1 MTFKLDITQEELPIF
16 QAEADEQ
23 LQILEEGL
31 VRLEKSDNDPELIQS
46 LFRAAHTLK
55 GSSGMIGHKSMVE
68 LTHALE
74 TVLDGFRKNTLNL
87 TSDLI
92 DVCLDSV
99 DDLRRMCDEVQQGEA
114 TEFDN
119 RTLIERFTRS
129 STEAKTESEAD
140 TKTTPSE
147 KKASTPVSSKPKAGH
162 PEKPP
167 KEDGKAAG
175 KRKSKGVSPK
185 TEELAIKAVI
195 SPNSIATAARALQ
208 LMLVLQDMGK
218 IVSMKPS
225 QEEIESAAPVS
236 EFAASIVPSKP
247 LEDIKKAIKAI
258 SELDKITI
266 GDEEFDYT
274 SPKEENPAEEPEPD
288 AQQKSRKPVG
298 EILVS
303 KGVITQEQLHQA
315 LENQKD
321 AGPAA
326 TLGQSLVSMGFITQE
341 MLDEVLQEQ
350 KEQQKAPKPVP
361 AAETPSR
368 APAHI
373 PEKTVRTSVERLDKL
388 MNLVGELI
396 TDRNRIYQ
404 IRRDFEA
411 RYKGDPRVEV
421 LSETVT
427 HIGRI
432 TDNLQAEVMGIRM
445 LPVSNVFNKFPRLV
459 RDLSRKAGKEIDLVM
474 RGEDTELDRSVIEEI
489 SDPLIHLLRNSVDH
503 GIETPA
509 ERREAGKPERGI
521 ILITAR
527 HEQGRII
534 ITVEDNGKGI
544 DVERVKSKAIERN
557 ILSKADAEALPD
569 NEAVDLIFLSGLST
583 AKTISDVSGRGVGMD
598 IVRNNIERL
607 NGSIIV
613 DTWPG
618 KGSQFQLVL
627 PLTLAIVPTLLVQ
640 VGDATY
646 AIPLVTVTETL
657 RITQDDVQTV
667 NNRPVI
673 LLRDHVLPVI
683 RMEEVFKTCSSTNGG
698 PESQN
703 SYVVVVRSG
712 KTQVGLIVDKLIGEQ
727 EVVVKSLSS
736 VIGEI
741 SGISSAAILGD
752 GQVTLIIDV
761 QSLFKLVTVR

>member
-31 VRLEKSDNDPELIQS
+31 VRLEKSEGDPDLVQT

-74 TVLDGFRKNTLNL
+74 TVLDGFRKGTLNL

-92 DVCLDSV
+92 DACLDSV
-99 DDLRRMCDEVQQGEA
+99 DDLRRMCDEVQFGEA
-114 TEFDN
+114 TELDN
-119 RTLIERFTRS
+119 RALVDRFNRLS
-129 STEAKTESEAD
+129 SEAKIGSQGATPPAKS
-140 TKTTPSE
+140 TPS
-147 KKASTPVSSKPKAGH
+147 APPKS
-162 PEKPP
+162 PIVEKPP
-167 KEDGKAAG
+167 KTNGKQASKPNQKTAAT
-175 KRKSKGVSPK
+175 KKGQI
-185 TEELAIKAVI
+185 LIKATI
-195 SPNSIATAARALQ
+195 SHDSIASAARAFQ
-208 LMLVLQDMGK
+208 LMMTLQDMTK
-218 IVSMKPS
+218 VVSMKPT
-225 QEEIESAAPVS
+225 QEEIETAAPVF
-236 EFAASIVPSKP
+236 EFTATVVPNKP
-247 LEDIKKAIKAI
+247 FEDLKKALCAI
-258 SELDKITI
+258 SELEKITI
-266 GDEEFDYT
+266 GEEEIDLCAKKADP
-274 SPKEENPAEEPEPD
+274 SPVQSEPTEPVE
-288 AQQKSRKPVG
+288 QKSSRKPVG
-298 EILVS
+298 ELLVG
-303 KGVITQEQLHQA
+303 KGVITQEQLTQA
-315 LENQKD
+315 LELQKD

-326 TLGQSLVSMGFITQE
+326 TLGQTLVAMGILTQAT
-341 MLDEVLQEQ
+341 LDEVLDEQ
-350 KEQQKAPKPVP
+350 KELQKAP
-361 AAETPSR
+361 APSAPSDAVTR
-368 APAHI
+368 APAHVG
-373 PEKTVRTSVERLDKL
+373 EKTVRTSVERLDKL

-404 IRRDFEA
+404 IRRDFES

-432 TDNLQAEVMGIRM
+432 TDSLQAEVMGIRM
-445 LPVSNVFNKFPRLV
+445 LPVSNVFNKFPRMV

-503 GIETPA
+503 GIETPE
-509 ERREAGKPERGI
+509 ERRAAGKPERGI
-521 ILITAR
+521 ILLTAR

-544 DVERVKSKAIERN
+544 DVEKVKAKAVERN
-557 ILSKADAEALPD
+557 IMSKAEADILPD
-569 NEAVDLIFLSGLST
+569 QEAIDLIFLSGLST
-583 AKTISDVSGRGVGMD
+583 AKSISDVSGRGVGMD

-618 KGSQFQLVL
+618 KGTQFQLVL

-657 RITQDDVQTV
+657 RIKQENIQTV
-667 NNRPVI
+667 NSRPVI

-683 RMEEVFKTCSSTNGG
+683 KMEEVFNIHTHSNGG
-698 PESQN
+698 SEAQN

-741 SGISSAAILGD
+741 TGISSAAILGD

>member
-31 VRLEKSDNDPELIQS
+31 VQLEKTEGSPELVQT

-74 TVLDGFRKNTLNL
+74 TVLDGIRKDTLDL
-87 TSDLI
+87 TSELI

-99 DDLRRMCDEVQQGEA
+99 DDLRRMCEEVQRGEA
-114 TEFDN
+114 TEIDN
-119 RTLIERFTRS
+119 RILVERFEHAS
-129 STEAKTESEAD
+129 KDAKKDSPQPEEPQSA
-140 TKTTPSE
+140 
-147 KKASTPVSSKPKAGH
+147 KKAAKPAPANLKPQAVENPNKSNAKQVSKPK
-162 PEKPP
+162 
-167 KEDGKAAG
+167 GKVTA
-175 KRKSKGVSPK
+175 KK
-185 TEELAIKAVI
+185 TGEMTIHALI
-195 SPNSIATAARALQ
+195 SPNSIASAARALQ
-208 LMLVLQDMGK
+208 LMLTLQDVGK
-218 IVSMKPS
+218 VKSMKPS

-236 EFAASIVPSKP
+236 EFSATIVPSKS
-247 LEDIKKAIKAI
+247 LEEIKKELSLI
-258 SELDKITI
+258 SELDKISI
-266 GDEEFDYT
+266 DGEEIDLFLPKIEIQPKQSEPNT
-274 SPKEENPAEEPEPD
+274 ST
-288 AQQKSRKPVG
+288 STRKPVG
-298 EILVS
+298 EILVG
-303 KGVITQEQLHQA
+303 KGIITQEQLAQA
-315 LENQKD
+315 LEIQKD

-326 TLGQSLVSMGFITQE
+326 TLGQTLVSMGLVTQQL
-341 MLDEVLQEQ
+341 LDAAIEEQ
-350 KEQQKAPKPVP
+350 KEQQKAPAVG
-361 AAETPSR
+361 AAPEAGSK
-368 APAHI
+368 APGYIA
-373 PEKTVRTSVERLDKL
+373 EKTVRTSVERLDKL

-432 TDNLQAEVMGIRM
+432 TDSLQAEVMGIRM
-445 LPVSNVFNKFPRLV
+445 LPISNVFNKFPRLV
-459 RDLSRKAGKEIDLVM
+459 RDLSKKAGKEIDLVM

-489 SDPLIHLLRNSVDH
+489 SDPLLHLLRNSVDH
-503 GIETPA
+503 GIETPQ
-509 ERREAGKPERGI
+509 ERRESGKPERGI
-521 ILITAR
+521 ILLTAR

-534 ITVEDNGKGI
+534 ITVEDNGRGI
-544 DVERVKSKAIERN
+544 DIERVKAKAVEKNLMSKAE
-557 ILSKADAEALPD
+557 ADILPD
-569 NEAVDLIFLSGLST
+569 QEAIDLIFLSGFST
-583 AKTISDVSGRGVGMD
+583 AKTVSDVSGRGVGMD

-613 DTWPG
+613 ETWPG
-618 KGSQFQLVL
+618 KGTQFQLVL

-640 VGDATY
+640 VGNSTY

-657 RITQDDVQTV
+657 RINHQDIQTV
-667 NNRPVI
+667 NSRPVI

-683 RMEEVFKTCSSTNGG
+683 KMEEVFNINGRTNGG
-698 PESQN
+698 AEGQN

-727 EVVVKSLSS
+727 EVVVKSLST

-741 SGISSAAILGD
+741 PGISSAAILGD

-761 QSLFKLVTVR
+761 QSLFKLVSVR

>member
-31 VRLEKSDNDPELIQS
+31 VQLEKSESSPELIQTV
-46 LFRAAHTLK
+46 FRAAHTLK

-74 TVLDGFRKNTLNL
+74 TVLDGFRKGTLDL
-87 TSDLI
+87 ASDLI

-119 RTLIERFTRS
+119 RALVERFIRS
-129 STEAKTESEAD
+129 SSEAKTDPQGAVMPAPPAKN
-140 TKTTPSE
+140 TAQATP
-147 KKASTPVSSKPKAGH
+147 KPKAESA
-162 PEKPP
+162 EKPP
-167 KEDGKAAG
+167 KTNGKQAG
-175 KRKSKGVSPK
+175 KQKAKETPPQTK
-185 TEELAIKAVI
+185 ELVIKAII
-195 SPNSIATAARALQ
+195 SPNSIATSARAFQ
-208 LMLVLQDMGK
+208 LMLALQDVGT
-218 IVSMKPS
+218 IVSMKPT

-236 EFAASIVPSKP
+236 EFTASIIPSKP
-247 LEDIKKAIKAI
+247 LEVIKKALNVI

-266 GDEEFDYT
+266 GEEEFDFT
-274 SPKEENPAEEPEPD
+274 SPKVETPPEQPEPSE
-288 AQQKSRKPVG
+288 QKKPRKPVG
-298 EILVS
+298 EILVG
-303 KGVITQEQLHQA
+303 KGVITQEQLTQA
-315 LENQKD
+315 LENQKN

-326 TLGQSLVSMGFITQE
+326 TLGQTLVSMGYVTQGL
-341 MLDEVLQEQ
+341 LDEVLEEQ
-350 KEQQKAPKPVP
+350 KEQQKAP
-361 AAETPSR
+361 
-368 APAHI
+368 APATSADAATRTPAHVG
-373 PEKTVRTSVERLDKL
+373 EKTVRTSVERLDKL

-404 IRRDFEA
+404 IRRDFES

-474 RGEDTELDRSVIEEI
+474 RGEETELDRSVIEEI

-503 GIETPA
+503 GIETPQ

-521 ILITAR
+521 ILLTAR

-544 DVERVKSKAIERN
+544 DVERVKAKAIDRNIMSKAE
-557 ILSKADAEALPD
+557 ADILPD
-569 NEAVDLIFLSGLST
+569 NEVIDLIFLSGLST

-618 KGSQFQLVL
+618 KGTQFQLVL

-657 RITQDDVQTV
+657 RIKHENIQTV
-667 NNRPVI
+667 NSRPVI

-683 RMEEVFKTCSSTNGG
+683 RMEEVFNIHSHSNGG
-698 PESQN
+698 SEAQN

-741 SGISSAAILGD
+741 TGISSAAILGD

-761 QSLFKLVTVR
+761 QSLFKLVSVR